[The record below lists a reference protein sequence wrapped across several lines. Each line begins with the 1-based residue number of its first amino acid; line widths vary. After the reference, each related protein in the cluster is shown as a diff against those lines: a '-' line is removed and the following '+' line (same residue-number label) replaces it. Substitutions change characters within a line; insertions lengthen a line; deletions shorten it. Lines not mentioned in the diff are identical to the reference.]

1 MEHIYRN
8 RLAFTWNQRIALSS
22 FFYNLGTDR
31 PEMISAL
38 KSQDQNLETL
48 WKKYVSPG
56 SIYEKETS
64 LRMVKIYITI
74 ILFFMSNP
82 HTCRDCGC
90 TNENA
95 CQGGCTWAE
104 YDLCSNCKIKEILEK
119 NGIADLRKFLEWE
132 FE

>member
-56 SIYEKETS
+56 SIYEKG
-64 LRMVKIYITI
+64 LKKR
-74 ILFFMSNP
+74 
-82 HTCRDCGC
+82 RDS
-90 TNENA
+90 E
-95 CQGGCTWAE
+95 W
-104 YDLCSNCKIKEILEK
+104 S
-119 NGIADLRKFLEWE
+119 KFISR
-132 FE
+132 